1 MWQAQNERA
10 DNNALR
16 SENERIHCEN
26 IAMREALNNIIC
38 PNCHG
43 SGLGA
48 EEKQHSL
55 QRLRMENTRL
65 KEEVI
70 FPSQFIFVSCKRKSF
85 TSMRISLHGDR
96 IVFLVDYI
104 RQWLLPFKF
113 NY

>member
-70 FPSQFIFVSCKRKSF
+70 FPSQFIFAIHIC
-85 TSMRISLHGDR
+85 
-96 IVFLVDYI
+96 FLQKKILY
-104 RQWLLPFKF
+104 F
-113 NY
+113 NAYFLAWRRNYLFS